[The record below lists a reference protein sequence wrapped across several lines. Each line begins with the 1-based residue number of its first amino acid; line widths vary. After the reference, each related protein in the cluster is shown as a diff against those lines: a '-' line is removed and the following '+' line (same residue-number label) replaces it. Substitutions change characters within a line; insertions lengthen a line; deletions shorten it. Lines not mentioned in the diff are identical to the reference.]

1 MSRSFSFLYVCSL
14 LFFVFVIFYSYSTD
28 YSYYIFDAI
37 FSIILLTFFFFFRSS
52 LHLTPLSYFFL
63 ALAFAFHN
71 MGAFRFYASPPV
83 PFRWDIVTHVFG
95 IFAASVALYLLL
107 HPYFSRKPF
116 AFFVVIILASLGVG
130 VLIEYVEFIG
140 VLTVGA
146 GEGVLGRGE
155 GDFAFA
161 QWLSA
166 DYYDTIIDQ
175 INNLIG
181 ALLGYLFSS
190 FYFRKQRLS

>member
-1 MSRSFSFLYVCSL
+1 MTRSFSFLYLLSL
-14 LFFVFVIFYSYSTD
+14 LFFAFVILYSYLTD
-28 YSYYIFDAI
+28 YSYYIFDAL
-37 FSIILLTFFFFFRSS
+37 FSVILLTLFFFFRSS

-83 PFRWDIVTHVFG
+83 PLRWDVVTHIFG
-95 IFAASVALYLLL
+95 IFAASVALYHLLR
-107 HPYFSRKPF
+107 PYFSRKPF
-116 AFFVVIILASLGVG
+116 AFFFVILLASLGVG

-140 VLTVGA
+140 VLIVGE

-166 DYYDTIIDQ
+166 DYYDTMIDQ
-175 INNLIG
+175 INNLLG
-181 ALLGYLFSS
+181 ALFGYLFSS
-190 FYFRKQRLS
+190 FYFRKQRHS